1 MISLRKNTHL
11 YLDIIFMLN
20 DIYEEEQK
28 RFLHILLLISNV
40 LNTKRLIRKTDDS
53 AHKLAIVVIKF
64 EFYRHPPN
72 IIA

>member
-1 MISLRKNTHL
+1 
-11 YLDIIFMLN
+11 MLN

-28 RFLHILLLISNV
+28 RFLHILLLVSNV
-40 LNTKRLIRKTDDS
+40 CSRTKRLIRKTDDS
-53 AHKLAIVVIKF
+53 AHKLAIMVIKF

>member
-1 MISLRKNTHL
+1 MISQRKNTHL

-20 DIYEEEQK
+20 DIYEEQK
-28 RFLHILLLISNV
+28 RFLHILLLVSNV

>member
-1 MISLRKNTHL
+1 MISQRKNTHL

-20 DIYEEEQK
+20 DIYEEQK
-28 RFLHILLLISNV
+28 RFLHILLLVSNV

-53 AHKLAIVVIKF
+53 AHKLAIMVIKF